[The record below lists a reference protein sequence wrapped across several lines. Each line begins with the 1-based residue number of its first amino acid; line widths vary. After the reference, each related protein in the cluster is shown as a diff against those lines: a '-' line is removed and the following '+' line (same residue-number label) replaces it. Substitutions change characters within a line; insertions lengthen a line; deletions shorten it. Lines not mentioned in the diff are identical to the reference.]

1 MRKIWILF
9 WGYLVLL
16 FLLFLPHIFDRTDK
30 NTIVIG
36 SKNNT
41 EDRILSEMLS
51 ILIEKN
57 TDLHVEKKFYLEG
70 TFIAFKALITQSID
84 LYIDYTG
91 TLLVSVL
98 KEKNTKKSFKTV
110 KEELLKKHSIVVL
123 DPFGFDNSYS
133 LIIRSQM
140 AKEKNIYTISDLVPL
155 KNIRAGFDPEFSIR
169 PEFFD
174 LKKCYDLSFASQKIL
189 DQSLL
194 YLALTHGSIDVM
206 NGDSTDG
213 RILKYDLVFLK
224 DDREC
229 FPIYDAVPIIRSDVL
244 QAHPSLKKTI
254 DLLANRISIDR
265 MREMNLLVENGAHFQ
280 VVAIQFLKELHLL

>member
-110 KEELLKKHSIVVL
+110 KEEL
-123 DPFGFDNSYS
+123 F
-133 LIIRSQM
+133 
-140 AKEKNIYTISDLVPL
+140 
-155 KNIRAGFDPEFSIR
+155 
-169 PEFFD
+169 
-174 LKKCYDLSFASQKIL
+174 
-189 DQSLL
+189 
-194 YLALTHGSIDVM
+194 
-206 NGDSTDG
+206 
-213 RILKYDLVFLK
+213 
-224 DDREC
+224 
-229 FPIYDAVPIIRSDVL
+229 
-244 QAHPSLKKTI
+244 KKTFHRS
-254 DLLANRISIDR
+254 LRSFRI
-265 MREMNLLVENGAHFQ
+265 
-280 VVAIQFLKELHLL
+280 